1 MSWQLTEQRAW
12 SQLEA
17 QFDFVRDMRGVPQD
31 ALHHAEGDVATHT
44 QMVLAALEAL
54 PEYQQLPVL
63 QQNIVWAAALLHDV
77 EKRTTTR
84 EDENG
89 RIISL
94 VMRKR

>member
-1 MSWQLTEQRAW
+1 MILCVICE
-12 SQLEA
+12 
-17 QFDFVRDMRGVPQD
+17 GVPQD

-84 EDENG
+84 EDE
-89 RIISL
+89 
-94 VMRKR
+94 KRAYYLSWSCEKR